1 MQRLKCEGMLIALQ
15 PRPPTVHRVIAHAH
29 IYARQPIVV
38 LPRQRAVK
46 VLSVP
51 WMCVACAW
59 GRCDTR
65 FRVGKQIALSP
76 QCPLLSVSV
85 RSVAV
90 GELIGSIVLV
100 LSSII
105 GPIEW
110 HIVYSTQI
118 GL

>member
-1 MQRLKCEGMLIALQ
+1 M
-15 PRPPTVHRVIAHAH
+15 
-29 IYARQPIVV
+29 
-38 LPRQRAVK
+38 
-46 VLSVP
+46 LSVP

-100 LSSII
+100 LSSINFI
-105 GPIEW
+105 IWHIEW
-110 HIVYSTQI
+110 HIETHLFCEMTVTDYSV
-118 GL
+118 